1 MQKGGLVAPGMEH
14 VLATKAHGEPSA
26 FGGSPR
32 PVASKGKKQVR
43 FLRTKEGLQ
52 SMETDVTEV
61 GAEWTLPVLGSGSQ

>member
-1 MQKGGLVAPGMEH
+1 MQKGGPVGSGLAC
-14 VLATKAHGEPSA
+14 VLARSHGEPSA

-61 GAEWTLPVLGSGSQ
+61 WADGRCQF